1 MREFD
6 REIREIKKQ
15 ESESVAYMT
24 YAMKIQEER
33 EEAREEG
40 KIEMILR
47 YIKKKKVSIDAALDD
62 LDVPDAKG
70 SQYTNRLQQL
80 LNWQRIAFDIR
91 NQGCSTKNC
100 ARQWYCFVSTILTHK
115 IGTLVLVL

>member
-40 KIEMILR
+40 KSEMVFR
-47 YIKKKKVSIDAALDD
+47 YIKKKRFLLMLLWMTWMFSIS
-62 LDVPDAKG
+62 KG
-70 SQYTNRLQQL
+70 H
-80 LNWQRIAFDIR
+80 
-91 NQGCSTKNC
+91 STQIDCNSC
-100 ARQWYCFVSTILTHK
+100 
-115 IGTLVLVL
+115 

>member
-6 REIREIKKQ
+6 REIREIRKQ

-47 YIKKKKVSIDAALDD
+47 YIKKKKVSIDTALDD
-62 LDVPDAKG
+62 LDVPDVKR
-70 SQYTNRLQQL
+70 SQYTNQLRQL
-80 LNWQRIAFDIR
+80 LN
-91 NQGCSTKNC
+91 
-100 ARQWYCFVSTILTHK
+100 
-115 IGTLVLVL
+115 

>member
-47 YIKKKKVSIDAALDD
+47 YIKKKKVSIDTALDD
-62 LDVPDAKG
+62 LDVPDVKR
-70 SQYTNRLQQL
+70 SQYTNQLRQL
-80 LNWQRIAFDIR
+80 LN
-91 NQGCSTKNC
+91 
-100 ARQWYCFVSTILTHK
+100 
-115 IGTLVLVL
+115 

>member
-6 REIREIKKQ
+6 REIREIRKQ

-24 YAMKIQEER
+24 YTMKIQEER

-47 YIKKKKVSIDAALDD
+47 YIKKKKVSIDTALDD
-62 LDVPDAKG
+62 LDVPDVKR
-70 SQYTNRLQQL
+70 SQYTNQLRQL
-80 LNWQRIAFDIR
+80 LN
-91 NQGCSTKNC
+91 
-100 ARQWYCFVSTILTHK
+100 
-115 IGTLVLVL
+115 

>member
-33 EEAREEG
+33 DEARAEG
-40 KIEMILR
+40 RIEGRTESKVEDIKSLM
-47 YIKKKKVSIDAALDD
+47 KKKGWSIDEALNALSIPEMEWNQYKTATLERIALD
-62 LDVPDAKG
+62 
-70 SQYTNRLQQL
+70 
-80 LNWQRIAFDIR
+80 
-91 NQGCSTKNC
+91 
-100 ARQWYCFVSTILTHK
+100 
-115 IGTLVLVL
+115 LV